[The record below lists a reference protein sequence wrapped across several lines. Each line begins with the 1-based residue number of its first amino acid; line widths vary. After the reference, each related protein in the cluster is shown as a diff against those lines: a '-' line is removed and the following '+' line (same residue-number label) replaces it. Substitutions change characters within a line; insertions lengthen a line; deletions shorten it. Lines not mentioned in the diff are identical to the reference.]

1 MCLHLGT
8 RKLGWSVMSKKV
20 KVELNKSGIVEL
32 LKSTE
37 VATETMSHV
46 NGALAQL
53 GQGYAGEMREKSD
66 RKVGVIYPDGIRR
79 VDENYTNKLKKAV
92 FSS

>member
-1 MCLHLGT
+1 
-8 RKLGWSVMSKKV
+8 MSKKV

-66 RKVGVIYPDGIRR
+66 RKVGVIYPDGTRR
-79 VDENYTNKLKKAV
+79 VDENYTNKMKKAV

>member
-1 MCLHLGT
+1 
-8 RKLGWSVMSKKV
+8 
-20 KVELNKSGIVEL
+20 
-32 LKSTE
+32 
-37 VATETMSHV
+37 MSHV

-66 RKVGVIYPDGIRR
+66 RKVGVIYPDGTRR

>member
-8 RKLGWSVMSKKV
+8 RKLGWKDMSSKV
-20 KVELNKSGIVEL
+20 KVELNKSGIIEL

-53 GQGYAGEMREKSD
+53 GNGYAGELREKSD
-66 RKVGVIYPDGIRR
+66 RKVGVIYPDGTRR
-79 VDENYTNKLKKAV
+79 VDDNYTNKMKKAV